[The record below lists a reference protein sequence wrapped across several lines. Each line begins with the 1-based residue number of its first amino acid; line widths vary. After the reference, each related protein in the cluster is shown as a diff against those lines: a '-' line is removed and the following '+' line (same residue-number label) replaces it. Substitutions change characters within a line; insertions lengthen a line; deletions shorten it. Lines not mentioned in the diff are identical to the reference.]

1 MDDNKKTN
9 NINKN
14 DDKKEIIVKNDL
26 GVVSI
31 SNKIKKNNEK
41 NAPE

>member
-14 DDKKEIIVKNDL
+14 DDKKEIIVKNMK
-26 GVVSI
+26 
-31 SNKIKKNNEK
+31 NKQI
-41 NAPE
+41 